1 MEIIKPGIKTTEF
14 FITLIGILG
23 STAAALAEVVD
34 PKLAMIL
41 STIAT
46 VFYTISRGWVKR

>member
-1 MEIIKPGIKTTEF
+1 MEVIKQGIKTTEF

-34 PKLAMIL
+34 PKIAMIL

-46 VFYTISRGWVKR
+46 VSYTISRGWVKR

>member
-14 FITLIGILG
+14 LITLIGILG
-23 STAAALAEVVD
+23 STASALAEVVD

-46 VFYTISRGWVKR
+46 VSYTISRGWVKR